1 MDEHVEGDAGKRCKA
16 EERRTSGWNDRVS
29 ESEPWMVEM

>member
-1 MDEHVEGDAGKRCKA
+1 MDEGEENDARKHRKA

-29 ESEPWMVEM
+29 ENEPWLL